1 MGRQT
6 ILCAITAAIAF
17 AAGAPAPA
25 QNPRNLALLIGID
38 DYINVRDLHGA
49 VNDVDRV
56 KTVLTGRF
64 GFEPGNVTVLRNA
77 QATRA
82 AMLAAFETLI
92 KQAQANDVV
101 YVHYSGHGSR
111 RLDDSNDEEDGW
123 DETIVPHD
131 SREPG
136 IFDITDDEMNGIMTR
151 LAAKTRNVTLI
162 LDSCYSGSATRGGAD
177 VRRVPDDER
186 QPPAAA
192 SAAARTAEGK
202 TDFGAKD
209 PEYVLITGSAPNELS
224 NEFDVNG
231 VRQGALTHFLTSAL
245 LNASPRTTYKSI
257 METVAAQVTGEFS
270 SQHPQIEGQE
280 NRVLFGLERV
290 VTIPYLLAH
299 PQATS
304 AVVDGGTVYGL
315 APGSELDVYAPGTTE
330 FATAKPTARLR
341 LTTQMDGQRS
351 EAEILS
357 GGPIVQASRAVIRT
371 RAYPDAK
378 LRIYIVPPETQL
390 TAEIRKALSGFSGFE
405 MVTDEAAADMRIKHE
420 GKFVFTQ
427 SADLVQMSPP
437 IPVDAPGTPPA
448 QRVVDRAS
456 DWMRWFAILRLQNAD
471 NALPAAIKIGD
482 GTRARLTS
490 GEQFDITVTNLSS
503 EQAFMTL
510 LNLEADG
517 TVRPLSA
524 AADVNPIPPF
534 GARTRRI
541 RFTTPADRT
550 FVADVLK
557 AILSTTRLDP
567 AHFAQGAARTA
578 DKPIQV
584 NDPLNRLIAATAIGQ
599 ARTGAVVE
607 STSWGTA
614 TARVEIWQTAGV
626 RPTNPQGL
634 IQTPRLETFIAHFP
648 EGSRA
653 TPASVTS
660 RGLQACPPGAGQ
672 PDECW
677 DIEPMGPSSSSI
689 ELRPAGRRAESRA
702 PLSLGAAWDQA
713 ERLRQQTGAEV
724 VEPVFEVSLDDQ
736 AVDTT
741 RSGGG
746 TPDKPGARQNTEWSV
761 THVDGFRARARL
773 RAALNL
779 PENAEASGIIVAHP
793 DTGYRQH
800 AEFWN
805 TDPAKSAV
813 MADSGWNFVE
823 DNARPLDPLQ
833 DTGALANPG
842 HGTKS
847 GSVIVSPPGK
857 QWTGGQPNEYVT
869 GVAPGARLVP
879 LRVHTSVVHFNP
891 SRLAKAINYAAEPDG
906 VKIRL
911 PPGEIISV
919 ISISMGGLPSIGLY
933 KAVSNAKKHGVIL
946 IAAAGNQVKTVVWPA
961 RFDDAVA
968 VAATNVE
975 CGTWPGSSNGGAVD
989 ISAPGESVWHAGV
1002 SATGGESAGMGQGTT
1017 YATATTAGVAALW
1030 VARHRGTPLFDRL
1043 KQEGRL
1049 TDAFRLAIQKTSWRP
1064 DGTGPTA
1071 PPNGVTCTQKSWNPG
1086 AFGPGIV
1093 NADRLLAEPLAE
1105 PPAQRDVGPEPAFP
1119 LFESL
1124 FQADVTAGTA
1134 DQRFQALFPGTPVA
1148 ALKALDAELV
1158 TLYALDEEV
1167 RPAIDALTGAGN
1179 PTADAYRNA
1188 RAVLVRR
1195 DVSTAMAAAARRT
1208 P

>member
-1 MGRQT
+1 MGTKMHIRA
-6 ILCAITAAIAF
+6 LTAVIAL

-25 QNPRNLALLIGID
+25 QNSRSLALLIGID
-38 DYINVRDLHGA
+38 DYIHVRDLRGA
-49 VNDVDRV
+49 VNDVERV

-64 GFEPGNVTVLRNA
+64 GFEPDNVTVLRNA

-82 AMLAAFETLI
+82 GMLAAFETLI
-92 KQAQANDVV
+92 SQAQTNDVV
-101 YVHYSGHGSR
+101 FVHYSGHGSR

-151 LAAKTRNVTLI
+151 LTAKTRNVTLI
-162 LDSCYSGSATRGGAD
+162 LDSCHSGSATRGGSD

-186 QPPAAA
+186 QPPARGGT
-192 SAAARTAEGK
+192 AARTAEGK

-209 PEYVLITGSAPNELS
+209 PEYVLITGSMPHELS

-245 LNASPRTTYKSI
+245 LTVSPRTTYKTI
-257 METVAAQVTGEFS
+257 METVGAQVTSEFN

-280 NRVLFGLERV
+280 SRVLFGLERV
-290 VTIPYLLAH
+290 VTIPYLLVQ
-299 PQATS
+299 PQPPS
-304 AVVDGGTVYGL
+304 AVVEGGTIYGL
-315 APGSELDVYAPGTTE
+315 APGSELDVYAPGTID
-330 FATAKPTARLR
+330 FATAKAAARIR
-341 LTTQMDGQRS
+341 VTTKIDGQRA

-357 GGPIVQASRAVIRT
+357 GGPVEKASRAVIKT
-371 RAYPDAK
+371 RSYPDAK
-378 LRIYIVPPETQL
+378 LRIYIVPPETPL
-390 TAEIRKALSGFSGFE
+390 TAEIKKGLSPFTGFE
-405 MVTDEAAADMRIKHE
+405 MVTDEAAADMRVKHD

-437 IPVDAPGTPPA
+437 IPVDAPGPSPVE
-448 QRVVDRAS
+448 RVVDRAT
-456 DWMRWFAILRLQNAD
+456 DWMRWFAILRLQNGD
-471 NALPAAIKIGD
+471 NALPVAIKIGD
-482 GTRARLTS
+482 GTRSRFTS
-490 GEQFDITVTNLSS
+490 EEVIDVTVTNLSS

-510 LNLEADG
+510 LNLEPDG
-517 TVRPLSA
+517 TVAPLA
-524 AADVNPIPPF
+524 AAVDVNPIPPF
-534 GARTRRI
+534 GARTRKI
-541 RFTTPADRT
+541 KVTTPPGRI
-550 FVADVLK
+550 FVSDVYK
-557 AILSTTRLDP
+557 AILSTRRLDP
-567 AHFAQGAARTA
+567 AHFAQGAARST
-578 DKPIQV
+578 DSPIQV
-584 NDPLNRLIAATAIGQ
+584 NDPLNRLIAQTSIGQ
-599 ARTGAVVE
+599 SRTGTVVE
-607 STSWGTA
+607 STSWGT
-614 TARVEIWQTAGV
+614 TSARVEIWQKAAT
-626 RPTNPQGL
+626 RPTDPHGSMQA
-634 IQTPRLETFIAHFP
+634 PRLETFVAHFP

-653 TPASVTS
+653 TPASVAS
-660 RGLQACPPGAGQ
+660 RGLPECPAGAGQ
-672 PDECW
+672 RDECW
-677 DIEPMGPSSSSI
+677 DIEPMGPSSPSI
-689 ELRPAGRRAESRA
+689 ELRPAGRRAQSRA
-702 PLSLGAAWDQA
+702 PLSLGGAWDEA
-713 ERLRQQTGAEV
+713 ERLRQLVGAEL

-741 RSGGG
+741 RSFGN

-761 THVDGFRARARL
+761 NHVDGFRARARL
-773 RAALNL
+773 RAALNV

-805 TDPAKSAV
+805 SDPAKSAV
-813 MADSGWNFVE
+813 MSDSGWNFVE
-823 DNARPLDPLQ
+823 DNARPLDTLQ

-857 QWTGGQPNEYVT
+857 QWSGGQANEYVT

-879 LRVHTSVVHFNP
+879 LRVHTSVVQFNA
-891 SRLAKAINYAAEPDG
+891 SRLAKAINHAAEPDG

-911 PPGEIISV
+911 RPGESISV
-919 ISISMGGLPSIGLY
+919 ISISMGGLPSLALY
-933 KAVSNAKKHGVIL
+933 NAVSNARTRGVIL
-946 IAAAGNQVKTVVWPA
+946 VAAAGNQVKTVVWPA

-1002 SATGGESAGMGQGTT
+1002 MADGVESAGMGQGTT

-1030 VARHRGTPLFDRL
+1030 VARHRGTPLFERL
-1043 KQEGRL
+1043 KREGRL
-1049 TDAFRLAIQKTSWRP
+1049 TDAFRAAIQKTAWRP
-1064 DGTGPTA
+1064 NGTGNTA
-1071 PPNGVTCTQKSWNPG
+1071 PPTGVTCPQASWNPG

-1093 NADRLLAEPLAE
+1093 DANRLLAEPLTE
-1105 PPAQRDVGPEPAFP
+1105 PPGQRDLGTAPAFP

-1124 FQADVTAGTA
+1124 FQTDVPAGTA
-1134 DQRFQALFPGTPVA
+1134 DQRFRALFPGTPA
-1148 ALKALDAELV
+1148 GTLKALDAELA
-1158 TLYALDEEV
+1158 TLYALDDDV
-1167 RPAIDALTGAGN
+1167 RPAIDALTAATN
-1179 PTADAYRNA
+1179 PTSDAYRQA
-1188 RAVLVRR
+1188 REVLLRR